1 MKFIDRAKIFVKA
14 GDGGRGCASFRR
26 EKFVP
31 KGGPDGGDGGDGGH
45 VYVQVDQGLSTLV
58 GFRKKVHFKA
68 ANGSHGKGKNM
79 HGRRGAS
86 LVIEVPPGTSL
97 YEADTEELVADLTDA
112 GDKLLLFK
120 GGRGGRGNT
129 SLSYRGKNGR
139 LVDYAEDGRPGEE
152 GWLRLELKLLAD
164 VGLVG
169 LPNAGKSTFISAV
182 SEARPKI
189 ADYPFTTLTPQ
200 LGVVRFNDFKS
211 FVLADIPGLIK
222 GASQGQG
229 LGFHFLRQIE
239 RTSILLHLI
248 DLSVP
253 EDQDPVTNYE
263 TINRELQQYG
273 ENLLQKPQFIVF
285 TKMDLPDAQER
296 IAEILPYFQTRGL
309 PIFKVSAVT
318 GQGIREL
325 VLEVGRKVEELKA
338 AQGKAQASPQP

>member
-14 GDGGRGCASFRR
+14 GEGGRGCASFRR
-26 EKFVP
+26 EKYVP
-31 KGGPDGGDGGDGGH
+31 KGGPDGGDGGDGGN
-45 VYVQVDQGLSTLV
+45 VYFQVDQGLSTLL

-68 ANGSHGKGKNM
+68 GKGSHGKGKNM
-79 HGRRGAS
+79 HGKKGGS
-86 LVIEVPPGTSL
+86 LVIEVPPGTML
-97 YEADTEELVADLTDA
+97 YEADTERLVADLTDA
-112 GDKLLLFK
+112 EEKMLLFK
-120 GGRGGRGNT
+120 GGRGGRGNA

-139 LVDYAEDGRPGEE
+139 LVDYAEDGQPGEE
-152 GWLRLELKLLAD
+152 GWLLLELKLLAD

-189 ADYPFTTLTPQ
+189 ANYPFTTLSPQ
-200 LGVVRFNDFKS
+200 LGVVRYDDYKS

-229 LGFHFLRQIE
+229 LGFHFLRQVE

-253 EDQDPVTNYE
+253 ENEDPITNYE
-263 TINRELQQYG
+263 TINRELEQYG
-273 ENLLQKPQFIVF
+273 QNLLDKPQFIVF

-296 IAEILPYFQTRGL
+296 ITAVLPYFESKGL
-309 PIFKVSAVT
+309 RIFQVSAVT
-318 GQGIREL
+318 GQGMRKL
-325 VLEVGRKVEELKA
+325 LLEVGSKVDEFKA
-338 AQGKAQASPQP
+338 AQDTAPQP

>member
-1 MKFIDRAKIFVKA
+1 MKFIDRAKIFIKA

-26 EKFVP
+26 EKFIP
-31 KGGPDGGDGGDGGH
+31 RGGPNGGNGGNGGN
-45 VYVQVDQGLSTLV
+45 VYFEIDKGLSTLV

-68 ANGSHGKGKNM
+68 SNGSHGKGKNM
-79 HGRRGAS
+79 HGKKGGS
-86 LVIEVPPGTSL
+86 LIIQVPPGTML
-97 YEADTEELVADLTDA
+97 YEAESERLVADLTDSA
-112 GDKLLLFK
+112 EKTCLFK
-120 GGRGGRGNT
+120 GGRGGCGNT

-139 LVDYAEDGRPGEE
+139 LVDHAEDGRPGEE

-200 LGVVRFNDFKS
+200 LGVVRYDDFKS

-229 LGFHFLRQIE
+229 LGFHFLRQVE

-253 EDQDPVTNYE
+253 ENEDPIANYE
-263 TINRELQQYG
+263 TINRELEQHG
-273 ENLLQKPQFIVF
+273 GNLLQKPQFIVF
-285 TKMDLPDAQER
+285 TKMDIPDAQEKT
-296 IAEILPYFQTRGL
+296 AAILPYFRSKDL
-309 PIFKVSAVT
+309 RIFQVSAVT
-318 GQGIREL
+318 GQGMKEL
-325 VLEVGRKVEELKA
+325 VGDVGWKIEEMKA
-338 AQGKAQASPQP
+338 VQRNTEASSQP

>member
-14 GDGGRGCASFRR
+14 GDGGRGCSSFRR
-26 EKFVP
+26 EKYVP
-31 KGGPDGGDGGDGGH
+31 RGGPDGGDGGDGGN
-45 VYVQVDQGLSTLV
+45 VYFQVDKGLSTLV

-68 ANGSHGKGKNM
+68 KNGSHGKGKNM
-79 HGRRGAS
+79 HGRKGQH
-86 LVIEVPPGTSL
+86 LTIEVPPGTIL
-97 YEADTEELVADLTDA
+97 YEAESEKFVADLTDT
-112 GDKLLLFK
+112 DQKILLFK
-120 GGRGGRGNT
+120 GGRGGRGNA

-139 LVDYAEDGRPGEE
+139 LVDHAEDGKPGDE

-200 LGVVRFNDFKS
+200 LGVVRYDDFKS
-211 FVLADIPGLIK
+211 FVLADIPGLIE
-222 GASQGQG
+222 GASQGHG

-253 EDQDPVTNYE
+253 DNEDPIANFE
-263 TINRELQQYG
+263 TINRELEQYG
-273 ENLLQKPQFIVF
+273 KNLLQKPQFIVF
-285 TKMDLPDAQER
+285 TKMDLPDAQKK
-296 IAEILPYFQTRGL
+296 IAEVLPYFEARDIRTFQ
-309 PIFKVSAVT
+309 VSAVT
-318 GQGIREL
+318 GRGMRDL
-325 VLEVGRKVEELKA
+325 VIDVARKVEEIKA
-338 AQGKAQASPQP
+338 VQGSSEAASHP